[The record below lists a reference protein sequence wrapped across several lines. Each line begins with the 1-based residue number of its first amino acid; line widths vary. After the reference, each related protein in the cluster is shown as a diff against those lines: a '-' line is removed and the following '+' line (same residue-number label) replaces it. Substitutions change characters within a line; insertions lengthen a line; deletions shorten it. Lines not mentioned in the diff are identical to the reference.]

1 MLLLGVF
8 CIFCIAGICEFFYLI
23 RLLFYFPKTRT
34 KCYSFVVLK
43 EQFAVKQLNFIWQKI
58 KWQGEDFA
66 DGIIALTD
74 NIKLEELTTCQ
85 NFVANKNIIL
95 CNSDS
100 LSDNAYLQKMGVL
113 KWKSPTQASK
123 EK

>member
-8 CIFCIAGICEFFYLI
+8 CVFCIAGICEFFYLI

-34 KCYSFVVLK
+34 KCYSFIVLK
-43 EQFAVKQLNFIWQKI
+43 ENFALKQLNFIWQKI

-74 NIKLEELTTCQ
+74 NIKADELLNCKK
-85 NFVANKNIIL
+85 FVTNKNIIL
-95 CNSDS
+95 CTSDS
-100 LSDNAYLQKMGVL
+100 LSNCTYLQKLGVI
-113 KWKSPTQASK
+113 KWKSITQTTN
-123 EK
+123 EN